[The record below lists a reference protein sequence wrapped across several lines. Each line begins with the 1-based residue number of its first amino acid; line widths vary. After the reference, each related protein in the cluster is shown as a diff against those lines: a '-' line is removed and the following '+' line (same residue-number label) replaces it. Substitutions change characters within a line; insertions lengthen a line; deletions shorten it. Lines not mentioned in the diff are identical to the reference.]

1 MSLRQGRYNQP
12 GKIILGKMSK
22 KRSARISTLGSRITS
37 VISVSL
43 VLLILGVL
51 AMIMAASHSLGEHVR
66 SNMGFIVKVER
77 GASDADVSRLKQMI
91 GSAPYLDRYVFA
103 SAEDI
108 LAEESKY
115 MGEDLAS
122 LVDEN
127 PYGAEFDVK
136 VRPEWATGDSI
147 EMLAARISAD
157 AAVDEVVTETAVIDS
172 VNSVLRRMGW
182 VLLAVAAA
190 LLVISFVLINNTV
203 SLAVYSRRF
212 VIHTMKL
219 VGATGGFIRRPFVLA
234 GAATGA
240 VSAAVAIAM
249 LAALRVYAASLDPV
263 VDTAVGWAMMW
274 RIFAALFVL
283 GPLICFLASL
293 IATNRY
299 LRADY
304 DDMFMK

>member
-1 MSLRQGRYNQP
+1 
-12 GKIILGKMSK
+12 MSK
-22 KRSARISTLGSRITS
+22 KRSARISTLGSQITS

-43 VLLILGVL
+43 VLLILGIL
-51 AMIMAASHSLGEHVR
+51 AMILAASHSLGEQVR

-77 GASDADVSRLKQMI
+77 GAADVDVNRLKQHL
-91 GSAPYLDRYVFA
+91 GAAPYVDRYVYS

-108 LAEESKY
+108 LAEESRY

-136 VRPEWATGDSI
+136 VRADWATGDSI
-147 EMLAARISAD
+147 EALAARMQAD
-157 AAVDEVVTETAVIDS
+157 EAVEEVVTETAVIDS
-172 VNSVLRRMGW
+172 VNSVLKRVGW
-182 VLLAVAAA
+182 VLVAIAAA

-212 VIHTMKL
+212 IIHTMKL

-234 GAATGA
+234 GLVTGA
-240 VSAAVAIAM
+240 VASVVAIA
-249 LAALRVYAASLDPV
+249 LLSGLRAYAATLDPV
-263 VDTAVGWAMMW
+263 VETAVSWSMMW
-274 RIFAALFVL
+274 RIFAAVL
-283 GPLICFLASL
+283 LTGLIICGLASM

-304 DDMFMK
+304 DEMFMK